1 MFFITYRCKNTI
13 FLHDTKEKRI
23 NSEKKS
29 QKVLEIKKM
38 SVYLQ
43 SQSKRNTKVSR
54 TCGCGEMVDT
64 LL

>member
-23 NSEKKS
+23 NSEKSLK
-29 QKVLEIKKM
+29 KFWRFKKM